1 MAVAMLMVTQIRII
15 RLLLIIQNIV
25 EIYRVFSIDYR
36 IAPKYKYPTALNDVE
51 KGYRWLLKQGY
62 SPKDIIIA
70 GDSAGGGLS
79 LALTLKLKM
88 NISQHLKC

>member
-1 MAVAMLMVTQIRII
+1 M
-15 RLLLIIQNIV
+15 
-25 EIYRVFSIDYR
+25 
-36 IAPKYKYPTALNDVE
+36 E

>member
-1 MAVAMLMVTQIRII
+1 M
-15 RLLLIIQNIV
+15 
-25 EIYRVFSIDYR
+25 
-36 IAPKYKYPTALNDVE
+36 E

-88 NISQHLKC
+88 NISQHPNANFIFPDRFSSKWKILL